1 MRIIVHSKE
10 RNLWIPVPMS
20 LAGIAVLLIPNSAVS
35 KIRKSLP
42 PPWQELVTKAFLR
55 KLYRECRIAL
65 KQYHGLE
72 IVRVE
77 SADGELVSI
86 RL

>member
-10 RNLWIPVPMS
+10 RNLWIPVPMP
-20 LAGIAVLLIPNSAVS
+20 LAGIAVLLIPKSAVS
-35 KIRKSLP
+35 RMSQALP
-42 PPWQELVTKAFLR
+42 SPWQDLVTKAFLQ
-55 KLYRECRIAL
+55 KLYRECRIVL
-65 KQYHGLE
+65 KQYQGLE

-77 SADGELVSI
+77 SSDGDIVSI